1 MKLLL
6 SILMIF
12 SCLSLQAKDKGLTL
26 KRGNT
31 YYIYTS
37 PDAPDV
43 VKHAAAELDNY
54 LTKAIGVHSRKKTAP
69 FVAKQGVVV
78 TAVANPAGFRM
89 PETNKLGEDGY
100 SMTISQNSIA
110 FNSQYGQ
117 ALCTACTIFWR
128 SMWDADGT
136 VQMPRSCRARR
147 ASRFQ

>member
-43 VKHAAAELDNY
+43 VRHAAAELDTY
-54 LTKAIGVHSRKKTAP
+54 LTKAIGVHSQKQTAS
-69 FVAKQGVVV
+69 FVANHGVVV

-89 PETNKLGEDGY
+89 PETDNLGEDGY
-100 SMTISQNSIA
+100 SMNISPNSIA
-110 FNSQYGQ
+110 FNSQYG
-117 ALCTACTIFWR
+117 R
-128 SMWDADGT
+128 GT
-136 VQMPRSCRARR
+136 LYGVYDFSEKE
-147 ASRFQ
+147 

>member
-43 VKHAAAELDNY
+43 VRHAAAELDTY
-54 LTKAIGVHSRKKTAP
+54 LAKAIGVHSRKLTAT
-69 FVAKQGVVV
+69 FVAKHGVVV
-78 TAVANPAGFRM
+78 TAVALLPVAECLKPINWVRTATAWIFR
-89 PETNKLGEDGY
+89 
-100 SMTISQNSIA
+100 
-110 FNSQYGQ
+110 
-117 ALCTACTIFWR
+117 R
-128 SMWDADGT
+128 T
-136 VQMPRSCRARR
+136 V
-147 ASRFQ
+147 